1 MAKEVRMSE
10 YQLSK
15 SIGDL
20 KSLLGILKDRIEND
34 SFKSERNKQIV
45 IILCNILPDPPAW
58 DKHTEITSI
67 NYGVKFS
74 EALGVF
80 LQSHLHSVE
89 NNFIYLDDI
98 FVYLLR
104 YSLEMYMSS
113 YDNLSFDISEIRR
126 FAIDNQDKFSDR
138 AKEQISHAINSL
150 PITTL
155 KSLLQSSKFNTIKE
169 FTDLLNYSRAS
180 VDQISADAKDETT
193 KSLKELD
200 MQMDAHKK
208 NAEKKEA
215 DWRDYIERKQ
225 REIEEIKD
233 SLNEYKH
240 AYNFVGLF
248 QGFLELSEVKY
259 REKKNSFRTLL
270 LLGFLVLTPFL
281 YEFYQLSTRTKEL
294 SSLYELI
301 PLIPVFSFAFI
312 FIYYFRIA
320 LQNHNSLKSQIL
332 QIELRKTLC
341 QFIQSYGD
349 YAIKMKKEDPDS
361 LAKFENVVFA
371 NIMAESGDTPQTFDG
386 IEQISKLISSL
397 KK

>member
-1 MAKEVRMSE
+1 MSE

-15 SIGDL
+15 SIGDF
-20 KSLLGILKDRIEND
+20 KSLSEILKNRIDND
-34 SFKSERNKQIV
+34 PFKNEKNKQII
-45 IILCNILPDPPAW
+45 IILNSLIPEYPVW
-58 DKHTEITSI
+58 DKYTEITSL
-67 NYGVKFS
+67 NYGMKFS
-74 EALGVF
+74 DALGIF
-80 LQSHLHSVE
+80 LQAHLHGVE
-89 NNFIYLDDI
+89 DNFIYLDDI

-113 YDNLSFDISEIRR
+113 YDGLSFDISEIRR

-138 AKEQISHAINSL
+138 AKDQIGHAINSL

-169 FTDLLNYSRAS
+169 FTELLNYSKAS
-180 VDQISADAKDETT
+180 VDKISSDAKDETT
-193 KSLKELD
+193 KSLEEIEI
-200 MQMDAHKK
+200 QMDAHKK
-208 NAEKKEA
+208 SAEKKEA
-215 DWRDYIERKQ
+215 DWRNYIERKQ
-225 REIEEIKD
+225 EEIEEIRK
-233 SLNEYKH
+233 SLDEYKH
-240 AYNFVGLF
+240 AYNFVGLY
-248 QGFLELSEVKY
+248 QGFLELSEEKY
-259 REKKNSFRTLL
+259 QEKKNSFRTLL

-281 YEFYQLSTRTKEL
+281 YELYQFSIRTKEL

-320 LQNHNSLKSQIL
+320 LQNHTSLKSQIL

-341 QFIQSYGD
+341 KFIQSYGD
-349 YAIKMKKEDPDS
+349 YAIKMKKEDSDS